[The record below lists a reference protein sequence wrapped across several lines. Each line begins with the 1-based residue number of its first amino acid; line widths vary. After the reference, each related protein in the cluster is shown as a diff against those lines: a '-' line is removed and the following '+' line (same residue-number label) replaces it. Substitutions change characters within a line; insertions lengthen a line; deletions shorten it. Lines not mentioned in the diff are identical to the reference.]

1 MSGFADAI
9 GIDLGTTYSCVGVWQ
24 GDHVEIIANDQG
36 NRTTPSYVA
45 FTDTERLIGDA
56 AKNQAAM
63 NPRNT
68 VFDAKRLIGRNF
80 SDPTVQADIKNWP
93 FEVFSKGGKPNIRV
107 TYTGDAKE
115 FSPEEISAM
124 VLTKMKQTAESYIGK
139 PVTKAVITV
148 PAYFNDSQRQATKDA
163 GAIAGLEVLRII
175 NEPTAAAIAYGLD
188 KVSDGKE
195 RNVLIFDCGGGT
207 HDVSLLTIEGGYFE
221 VKATGG
227 DGHLGGEDFDNR
239 LVSYFVEE
247 FKRKSKKDISGN
259 ARALRRLRTACERA
273 KRALSST
280 TQTSVEIDA
289 LYEGVDLYSTIT
301 RARFEE
307 LCADLFRRCIDP
319 VEKVLTDAKV
329 SKSAVD
335 EIVLVGGS
343 TRIPKIQGLLSEFFN
358 GKELNK
364 SINPDE
370 AVAYGAA
377 VQASI
382 LSGFE
387 SSKTKDILLVD
398 VTPLSLG
405 IETAGGMMT
414 NIINRNSTI
423 PCNKSQTFTT
433 FADNQ
438 SSVTIQVYEG
448 ERKLTRDNRLLG
460 RFDLSGIPP
469 APRGVPQIEV
479 TFDVDSNGI
488 LSVTASDKA
497 NGKSEKIT
505 IRNEKGRLSKEEIDE
520 MIKNAERFKDEDEQ
534 VAKRVQAR
542 NDFENIVF
550 SAKRTVEDAGDK
562 IPTHDRST
570 FLGKV
575 EEERTWLES
584 PAGKDATYEELNDRM
599 KIFEKYVQDFVST
612 RVYGSGGNDG
622 NRSNQGPVID
632 EMD

>member
-1 MSGFADAI
+1 MFAEAI

-68 VFDAKRLIGRNF
+68 IFDAKRLIGRTFN
-80 SDPTVQADIKNWP
+80 DPVIQNDIKNWP
-93 FEVFSKGGKPNIRV
+93 FEVFNKAGKPCFKAGYGGE
-107 TYTGDAKE
+107 TKE
-115 FSPEEISAM
+115 FTPEEISAM

-163 GAIAGLEVLRII
+163 GTIAGLEVLRII

-188 KVSDGKE
+188 KVKEDKE
-195 RNVLIFDCGGGT
+195 RNVMIFDCGGGT

-221 VKATGG
+221 VRAIGG

-247 FKRKSKKDISGN
+247 FKRKNKKDISGN

-273 KRALSST
+273 KRALSSS
-280 TQTSVEIDA
+280 TQTSIEIDA
-289 LYEGVDLYSTIT
+289 LHEGVDLYSTIT

-329 SKSAVD
+329 SKSEVD

-343 TRIPKIQGLLSEFFN
+343 TRIPKIQSLLSEYFN

-387 SSKTKDILLVD
+387 SAKTKDIVLVD

-414 NIINRNSTI
+414 NIIDRNTTI
-423 PCNKSQTFTT
+423 PVKKSQVFTT

-438 SSVTIQVYEG
+438 PSVTIQVYEG
-448 ERKLTRDNRLLG
+448 ERRITRDNRLLG

-479 TFDVDSNGI
+479 TFDVDANGI

-497 NGKSEKIT
+497 NGRKESIT

-520 MIKNAERFKDEDEQ
+520 MVREAERFREDDEK
-534 VAKRVQAR
+534 VARRVQAR

-550 SAKRTVEDAGDK
+550 SAKRTVEEAGDK
-562 IPTHDRST
+562 IPYEERTEFSS
-570 FLGKV
+570 KV
-575 EEERTWLES
+575 EEARQWLES
-584 PAGKDATYEELNDRM
+584 PGGKDADYEELQARM
-599 KIFEKYVQDFVST
+599 KAFEKYVQEFVST
-612 RVYGSGGNDG
+612 KIYGSGPPSSEP
-622 NRSNQGPVID
+622 RQPVVDEID
-632 EMD
+632 